1 MAKSLPEYSDEEL
14 MQMLQ
19 EFQALSKEE
28 KAARRLGEGVDKI
41 TYDIPGKDLVLKT
54 RNSER
59 EYTINPLQSDYIY
72 SKQLNKNIPV
82 ETPVLIKN
90 PSSEDFLIQRKLKAL
105 NDQNIPSD
113 EFYDSLYDKYP
124 DEASRELA
132 LDKEYERIKNLPD
145 NIAKSNY
152 YKAFDKAGLIEGDI
166 HVGNLGI
173 DKTGKTKAF
182 DVSEFWFGDHAPEG
196 VDVRAKNKA
205 LSKMRNTFS
214 DKMDT
219 LTKSRIYRSIPL
231 IGPAIGAGLALAS
244 GEANA
249 ASALPIL
256 GEADSLGPEQGSE
269 DYEIENPQRNPA
281 ARRAALESLL
291 KK

>member
-1 MAKSLPEYSDEEL
+1 MAKGLPEYSDEEL

-28 KAARRLGEGVDKI
+28 KATRRLGEGVDKI

-59 EYTINPLQSDYIY
+59 EYTINPLESDYIY
-72 SKQLNKNIPV
+72 SKQLNKSIPV

-90 PSSEDFLIQRKLKAL
+90 PNEEDILIQRKLKTL
-105 NDQNIPSD
+105 TDYNSPSD
-113 EFYDSLYDKYP
+113 EFYDSLYTNYSNDK
-124 DEASRELA
+124 DAREAA
-132 LDKEYERIKNLPD
+132 LKAERMRIKELPD

-152 YKAFDKAGLIEGDI
+152 YKAFDKAGLMEGDI
-166 HVGNLGI
+166 HAGNLGI

-214 DKMDT
+214 DKMDA
-219 LTKSRIYRSIPL
+219 LTKPRIYRSIPL
-231 IGPAIGAGLALAS
+231 IGPAIGAGLAAMS

-249 ASALPIL
+249 ASGLPIL
-256 GEADSLGPEQGSE
+256 GEADSLGPQQGSE

-281 ARRAALESLL
+281 ARRAALEKLSR
-291 KK
+291 